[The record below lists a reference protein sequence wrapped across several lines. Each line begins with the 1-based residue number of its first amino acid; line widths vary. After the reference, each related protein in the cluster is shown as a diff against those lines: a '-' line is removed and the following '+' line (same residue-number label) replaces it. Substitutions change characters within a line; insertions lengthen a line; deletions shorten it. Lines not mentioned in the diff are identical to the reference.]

1 MFLTN
6 NPFWHPGFSFI
17 PLFFSYAEIHYHY
30 RFLYPRYFRKEPE
43 IIADL
48 PIRCIRSTSLKLPVL
63 IIVKDSHLFP
73 IELLSVLI
81 DISANGSHF
90 SQEFDINE
98 KLKQQYYSK
107 ILEVDIS
114 QIKADEQLKINVT
127 IQYRINGKE
136 KTVINDNY
144 PGLKKTPFECYFTES
159 KLPFSE
165 GWYAGEPHY
174 HSIYTSD
181 QVEFGADIPT
191 TVKMAKAIGLSWLFI
206 TDHSYDLDD
215 SEDSY
220 TVNDPDI
227 PKWKKMLDD
236 AQHNDEK
243 NFRVI
248 PGEEISIGN
257 SKGRNVHLLAINH
270 PDFIEGSGDS
280 AEKWFQNK
288 PQRHLKEIEELQ
300 NDRNLF
306 IAAHPNDEIPF
317 LQKLT
322 LRRGNWSLND
332 FQNSGIKFLQL
343 INTSHFPDVLKAINH
358 WRSLLLQGNRFFI
371 LAGNDAH
378 GNFNVMR
385 QIKSPF
391 WKLFASHDQVFGKF
405 FTAFKYKNNEPIQ
418 GIKNGVIILSN
429 GPFLSFQLKAKRK
442 IYSIGSNINEKS
454 AVLEYETRTAHE
466 FGKIRT
472 LNLYIGDTNSKKEI
486 KISNPQN
493 SLKIELPDRS
503 YVRMSMSTSQG
514 GFVLTNP
521 VWVDSN

>member
-6 NPFWHPGFSFI
+6 NPFWQSGLSFI
-17 PLFFSYAEIHYHY
+17 PFFFSYAEIHYHY

-48 PIRCIRSTSLKLPVL
+48 PIRCIRSISSKLPVL

-73 IELLSVLI
+73 TELSSISI
-81 DISANGSHF
+81 DISANGNHF
-90 SQEFDINE
+90 CQEFDINE
-98 KLKQQYYSK
+98 KLSQKYFSK

-114 QIKADEQLKINVT
+114 QIKADEELKINVT
-127 IQYRINGKE
+127 IRYSINGRE
-136 KTVINDNY
+136 KTAINDNY
-144 PGLKKTPFECYFTES
+144 PWLKKIPFECYITEN
-159 KLPFSE
+159 KLPFPE
-165 GWYAGEPHY
+165 DWYAGEIHY

-181 QVEFGADIPT
+181 QVEFGADIPAA
-191 TVKMAKAIGLSWLFI
+191 VKMAKAIGLSWLFI

-215 SEDSY
+215 SENSY
-220 TVNDPDI
+220 TINDPNI

-236 AQHNDEK
+236 THHVDDND
-243 NFRVI
+243 FRVI

-280 AEKWFQNK
+280 AEKWFRNK
-288 PQRHLKEIEELQ
+288 PQRHLKEIKGLHDES
-300 NDRNLF
+300 NLF
-306 IAAHPNDEIPF
+306 IAAHPNDDISF

-322 LRRGNWSLND
+322 LRRGNWSSDD
-332 FQNSGIKFLQL
+332 FQNSGIRFLQL
-343 INTSHFPDVLKAINH
+343 INTSHFPDVLKAINN
-358 WRSLLLQGNRFFI
+358 WISLLLQGNRFYI

-385 QIKSPF
+385 QIKIPF

-405 FTAFKYKNNEPIQ
+405 FTAFKYKYNDPIQ
-418 GIKNGVIILSN
+418 GIKNGELIVSN
-429 GPFLSFQLKAKRK
+429 GPFLSFQLKAERK
-442 IYSIGSNINEKS
+442 YYPIGSTINDKI
-454 AVLEYETRTAHE
+454 AILEFETRTAQE
-466 FGKIRT
+466 FGEIRT
-472 LNLYIGDTNSKKEI
+472 LDLYIGDISLKKEN

-493 SLKIELPDRS
+493 NLKIELPAS
-503 YVRMSMSTSQG
+503 GYVRMSMSTSQG

-521 VWVDSN
+521 VWVNSN

>member
-6 NPFWHPGFSFI
+6 NPFWHLDFI

-43 IIADL
+43 TIADI
-48 PIRCIRSTSLKLPVL
+48 PIRCIRLISQKLPVL

-73 IELLSVLI
+73 IELSSVSV
-81 DISANGSHF
+81 DIFANGTIF

-98 KLKQQYYSK
+98 KLSQKYFSK
-107 ILEVDIS
+107 ILEMDIS
-114 QIKADEQLKINVT
+114 QIKADEKLKINVT
-127 IQYRINGKE
+127 IQYRINGNK
-136 KTVINDNY
+136 KTVVNDNY
-144 PGLKKTPFECYFTES
+144 PGLKKIPFECYLTES
-159 KLPFSE
+159 KLPFPE
-165 GWYAGEPHY
+165 GWYSGEPHY

-181 QVEFGADIPT
+181 QVEFGADIPA

-220 TVNDPDI
+220 TINDPDI

-236 AQHNDEK
+236 VHHIDEK
-243 NFRVI
+243 DFRVI
-248 PGEEISIGN
+248 PGEEVSIGN
-257 SKGRNVHLLAINH
+257 SRGRNVHLLAINH
-270 PDFIEGSGDS
+270 PEFIEGSGDS
-280 AEKWFQNK
+280 AEKWFRNK
-288 PQRHLKEIEELQ
+288 TQRYLKEIKELK

-306 IAAHPNDEIPF
+306 IAAHPNDGIPL

-322 LRRGNWSLND
+322 LRRGNWASDD
-332 FQNSGIKFLQL
+332 FQNSGIRFLQL

-391 WKLFASHDQVFGKF
+391 WKLFTSRDQVFGKF

-418 GIKNGVIILSN
+418 GIKNGELIVSN
-429 GPFLSFQLKAKRK
+429 GPFLNFQLKAKRK
-442 IYSIGSNINEKS
+442 YYPIGSNIKEKN
-454 AVLEYETRTAHE
+454 AVLEYETCTAHE
-466 FGKIRT
+466 FGEIKM
-472 LNLYIGDTNSKKEI
+472 LNLYIGDITLKKEI
-486 KISNPQN
+486 KVSNPQN
-493 SLKIELPDRS
+493 SLKIELPARG
-503 YVRMSMSTSQG
+503 YVRMSMSTSKG

-521 VWVDSN
+521 VWVDYN